1 MAPTRSTGIFLCL
14 LIIVMDVAAGILG
27 IEAEIAQNKV
37 QHLKLWLFECRDPSQ
52 KAFQMGLAAAIL
64 LGLAHAIVC
73 LMGGLSCLCSQQ
85 GINRAS
91 SNKQISMLCLVLA
104 WIALAV
110 GMILLVIGTKSNHGS
125 NGSCGF
131 SHHHFLSIGG
141 ISCFVHGLFSVLYYG
156 SATATFN

>member
-14 LIIVMDVAAGILG
+14 LIIILDVAAGILG

-37 QHLKLWLFECRDPSQ
+37 QHLKLWIFECRDPSQ

-64 LGLAHAIVC
+64 LGIAHCLVG
-73 LMGGLSCLCSQQ
+73 LMGGWSCFCSN
-85 GINRAS
+85 NRAS

-141 ISCFVHGLFSVLYYG
+141 ILCFVHGLFSVLFYG
-156 SATATFN
+156 SATATIS